1 MRLKTLINNFNKSK
15 IYKHEFSS
23 RFALPFASVI
33 MAIFGMTL
41 GSFFS
46 RTGKSFGIFIAIALV
61 FVYNSIFIISK
72 NLDFIN
78 PFLSPWLAN
87 IFFGIIAIIYF
98 RKAAQ

>member
-1 MRLKTLINNFNKSK
+1 
-15 IYKHEFSS
+15 
-23 RFALPFASVI
+23 